1 MIAEK
6 FIPSSEIVVIGAGI
20 AGVMTALNLRRKG
33 HRVTLMDRWAPGH
46 SRASSTDYTRLF
58 RSAHGSDRMYTVWSR
73 DARLAWIDLQA
84 ELGMTLYLECGALIL
99 AEAGNSS
106 WEDATIP
113 IFDELNV
120 PYTKLDPDDLSLHF
134 PQFSTRN
141 LAYGIYEPEA
151 GAVMAHRTIIQTV
164 QLFERE
170 GGRVLRKHVKT
181 NEQEQLVVD
190 GRLLEADLIVVC
202 AGPWLRD
209 LYPRTVGPILE
220 VVRQNI
226 IYTSTPDASTAYDA
240 DNMPCWIDH
249 GLSAYGAPSVD
260 GNGVKAAI
268 YWTDAIIDLDNDDR
282 IVDQATFVRTKIY
295 LERRFPGLVGQKA
308 IDQKAC
314 QISMTPDTHFIVD
327 FHPKYANVLIV
338 GGCSG
343 HLFKH
348 GPVLGEFAAGVGLKE
363 FGTAERFKLG
373 TRTQLGLSESPSGR

>member
-1 MIAEK
+1 MSVARN
-6 FIPSSEIVVIGAGI
+6 FQSSEIVVIGAGI
-20 AGVMTALNLRRKG
+20 AGVMTALSLIRKG

-73 DARLAWIDLQA
+73 DARLAWIELQA
-84 ELGMTLYLECGALIL
+84 ELETTLYLECGALIL

-113 IFDELNV
+113 IFDELDI
-120 PYTKLDPDDLSLHF
+120 PYTKFNPDDFSFHF

-151 GAVMAHRTIIQTV
+151 GAIMAHRTIVQTV

-170 GGRVLRKHVKT
+170 GGQVLRKHVKT
-181 NEQEQLVVD
+181 NEQEQLIVD
-190 GRLLEADLIVVC
+190 NLPLEADLIVVC

-249 GLSAYGAPSVD
+249 GLSAYGAPSVN

-268 YWTDAIIDLDNDDR
+268 YWTEAIIDLDNDDR
-282 IVDQATFVRTKIY
+282 VVDRATFVRTRIY
-295 LERRFPGLVGQKA
+295 LEHRFPGLVGQQA
-308 IDQKAC
+308 VDQKAC

-373 TRTQLGLSESPSGR
+373 TRMQLALSESPSGR

>member
-1 MIAEK
+1 
-6 FIPSSEIVVIGAGI
+6 
-20 AGVMTALNLRRKG
+20 
-33 HRVTLMDRWAPGH
+33 
-46 SRASSTDYTRLF
+46 
-58 RSAHGSDRMYTVWSR
+58 
-73 DARLAWIDLQA
+73 
-84 ELGMTLYLECGALIL
+84 
-99 AEAGNSS
+99 
-106 WEDATIP
+106 
-113 IFDELNV
+113 
-120 PYTKLDPDDLSLHF
+120 
-134 PQFSTRN
+134 
-141 LAYGIYEPEA
+141 
-151 GAVMAHRTIIQTV
+151 MAHRTIVQTV

-170 GGRVLRKHVKT
+170 GGQVLRKHVKT
-181 NEQEQLVVD
+181 NEQEQLIVD
-190 GRLLEADLIVVC
+190 NLPLEADLIVVC

-249 GLSAYGAPSVD
+249 GLSAYGAPSVN

-282 IVDQATFVRTKIY
+282 VVDRATFVRTRIY
-295 LERRFPGLVGQKA
+295 LEHRFPGLVGQQA
-308 IDQKAC
+308 VDQKAC

-327 FHPKYANVLIV
+327 FHPKHANVLIV

-348 GPVLGEFAAGVGLKE
+348 GPVLGEFAAGVGLRE

-373 TRTQLGLSESPSGR
+373 TRMQLALSESPAGR

>member
-1 MIAEK
+1 MRAARN
-6 FIPSSEIVVIGAGI
+6 FQSSEIVVVGAGI
-20 AGVMTALNLRRKG
+20 AGVMTALSLLRKG

-73 DARLAWIDLQA
+73 DARLAWIELQA
-84 ELGMTLYLECGALIL
+84 ELETTLYLECGALIL

-113 IFDELNV
+113 IFDELDI
-120 PYTKLDPDDLSLHF
+120 PYTKFNPDDFSFHF

-151 GAVMAHRTIIQTV
+151 GAIMAHRTIVQTV

-170 GGRVLRKHVKT
+170 GGQVLRKHVKT
-181 NEQEQLVVD
+181 NEQEQLIVD
-190 GRLLEADLIVVC
+190 NLPLEADLIVVC

-249 GLSAYGAPSVD
+249 GLSAYGAPSVN

-282 IVDQATFVRTKIY
+282 VVDRATFVRTRIY
-295 LERRFPGLVGQKA
+295 LEHRFPGLVGQQA
-308 IDQKAC
+308 VDQKAC

-327 FHPKYANVLIV
+327 FHPKHANVLIV

-348 GPVLGEFAAGVGLKE
+348 GPVLGEFAAGVGLRE

-373 TRTQLGLSESPSGR
+373 TRMQLALSESPAGR

>member
-1 MIAEK
+1 MIAPGN
-6 FIPSSEIVVIGAGI
+6 FQSSEIVVVGAGI
-20 AGVMTALNLRRKG
+20 AGVMTALSLLRKG

-58 RSAHGSDRMYTVWSR
+58 RSAHGSDRMYTAWSR
-73 DARLAWIDLQA
+73 DARLAWIELQA
-84 ELGMTLYLECGALIL
+84 ELETTLYLECGALIL
-99 AEAGNSS
+99 AEAGNSG
-106 WEDATIP
+106 WEDATLP
-113 IFDELNV
+113 IFDELDI
-120 PYTKLDPDDLSLHF
+120 PYTKFNPDDFSFHF

-151 GAVMAHRTIIQTV
+151 GAIMAHRTIVQTV

-170 GGRVLRKHVKT
+170 GGQVLRKHVKT
-181 NEQEQLVVD
+181 DEQEQLVVD
-190 GRLLEADLIVVC
+190 NRPLEADLVVVC

-282 IVDQATFVRTKIY
+282 IVDQATFVRTRIY
-295 LERRFPGLVGQKA
+295 LEHRFPGLVGQQA
-308 IDQKAC
+308 VDQKAC

-348 GPVLGEFAAGVGLKE
+348 GPVLGEFAAGVGLGE

-373 TRTQLGLSESPSGR
+373 TRTQLALGDSPSGR